1 MLIKLV
7 SINIKKRIRGSNMFL
22 SPPFLWSLL
31 GLLLIA
37 AEMFIPGFVIFFFGS
52 GAIVT
57 GFLTVLIPGLSSNFA
72 LQGFIWILSSIL
84 SFSFFRKKFA
94 NIFRG
99 TVLNKEITSDVGR
112 TVKVIEAITPDK
124 PGRVRYQGTSWKA
137 ISYTESFEPG
147 TKVDIVKEENLTF
160 IVSGRILEDEN
171 INRQEEGEKNG

>member
-1 MLIKLV
+1 
-7 SINIKKRIRGSNMFL
+7 MFL

-52 GAIVT
+52 GAIIT
-57 GFLTVLIPGLSSNFA
+57 GFLSVLIPGLSSNFA
-72 LQGFIWILSSIL
+72 LQGVVWILSSIL
-84 SFSFFRKKFA
+84 SFTFFRKKFA
-94 NIFRG
+94 RIFRG
-99 TVLNKEITSDVGR
+99 TMLNKEIDSDVGH

-147 TKVDIVKEENLTF
+147 EIVDIVKEENLTF
-160 IVSGRILEDEN
+160 IVSSTILEDNN
-171 INRQEEGEKNG
+171 IFKEEGEKDG